1 MVAETLTGTQN
12 TMNLENANQAELQ
25 TWEEKLAAK
34 YNEYKEAGLKLD
46 LTRGKPGNA
55 QLDLADAM
63 GDLPKNKMFLEN
75 GTDLRNYG
83 GLDGIPAAR
92 KLGAEM
98 LGLPESEV
106 ISEDHSSL
114 SLMYLYLLHAFYHGS
129 QGPETAWANEGEIRF
144 LAVVPGYDRHF
155 SICEELGIRMIN
167 VNMLADGPDMD
178 TVEDLVSKD
187 PGIKGMWCVPKY
199 SNPTGNIYSEE
210 VVERIAALGKIAGP
224 NFRVMW
230 DNAYG
235 VHDLLEN
242 SQQLANVMDYCRKYG
257 TDDNL
262 ILTASTSKIT
272 VAGGGI
278 SFLGASRKNLEHF
291 RKRLS
296 VMSIGP
302 NKLNQQRHILF
313 LKNIEGIR
321 THMRKHAEILRP
333 KFEMVQKHLENG
345 LGGKGMGS
353 WCKPEGGY
361 FVSFDSIPGLAQE
374 IIRLAGEAGV
384 KLTPA
389 GATFPYGKDPK
400 DSNIRLAPTF
410 PSVEDLDQA
419 MQIFVT
425 CVQLVS
431 VRHRM

>member
-1 MVAETLTGTQN
+1 
-12 TMNLENANQAELQ
+12 MNLENASQEELKS
-25 TWEEKLAAK
+25 WEEKIAAK
-34 YNEYKEAGLKLD
+34 YQQFKDADLKLD

-55 QLDLADAM
+55 QLDLSDALE
-63 GDLPKNKMFLEN
+63 GLPKNKMILEN

-92 KLGAEM
+92 KLGGEM

-106 ISEDHSSL
+106 ICGDHSSL
-114 SLMYLYLLHAFYHGS
+114 SLMYLYMLHAYYHGS
-129 QGPETAWANEGEIRF
+129 QGAETAWAKESEVKF
-144 LAVVPGYDRHF
+144 LAIVPGYDRHF
-155 SICEELGIRMIN
+155 TICEELGIRLIN

-178 TVEDLVSKD
+178 KVEELLSND
-187 PGIKGMWCVPKY
+187 PQIKGMWCVPKY
-199 SNPTGNIYSEE
+199 SNPTGCVYADK

-235 VHDLLEN
+235 VHDLQEN
-242 SQQLANVMDYCRKYG
+242 PQELANVMDYCRKYG
-257 TDDNL
+257 TEDNL

-272 VAGGGI
+272 IAGGGI
-278 SFLGASRKNLEHF
+278 SFLGASGKNLEHF
-291 RKRLS
+291 RKRLA

-302 NKLNQQRHILF
+302 NKLNQQRHLLF
-313 LKNIEGIR
+313 LKNIEDVR
-321 THMRKHAEILRP
+321 LHMQKHAEILRP
-333 KFEMVQKHLENG
+333 KFEMVQKHLESG
-345 LGGKGMGS
+345 LAGKAMGS

-361 FVSFDSIPGLAQE
+361 FVSFDSNPGLAKE
-374 IIRLAGEAGV
+374 IIRLSAEAGV

-389 GATFPYGKDPK
+389 GATFPYGQDPE
-400 DSNIRLAPTF
+400 DENIRLAPTF

-425 CVQLVS
+425 CVQLAS
-431 VRHRM
+431 VRQLM